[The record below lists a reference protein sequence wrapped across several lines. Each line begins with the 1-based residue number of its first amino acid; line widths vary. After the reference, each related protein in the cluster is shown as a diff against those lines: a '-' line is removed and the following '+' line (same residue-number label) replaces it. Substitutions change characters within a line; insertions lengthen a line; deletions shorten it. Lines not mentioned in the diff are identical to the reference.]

1 MLCCAGQGLNIPAG
15 HWYIVSFPKES
26 IVLDHRW
33 FTLSSSVQGL
43 LTTFRLKALREKRWE
58 FKSLV
63 PGNIILRKE
72 WVDVVQANTARF
84 NHEVIQP
91 FTFAPPKHGGARVPS
106 MCLRLNFQPTG
117 LASQRYKWGELGVLG
132 ALAREAV
139 EQVNKGKLLLEGS
152 RDVERNR
159 RGWGR
164 LTSWCKANMGRTA
177 YQREHDITK
186 RGGKRPSKFLKGSDE
201 DEESEE
207 EEVVEDSDVDVEDPE
222 REDMGVDEGEEPQGQ
237 DQDEEDDFVDE
248 TDRQWAFRFA

>member
-1 MLCCAGQGLNIPAG
+1 
-15 HWYIVSFPKES
+15 
-26 IVLDHRW
+26 
-33 FTLSSSVQGL
+33 
-43 LTTFRLKALREKRWE
+43 
-58 FKSLV
+58 
-63 PGNIILRKE
+63 
-72 WVDVVQANTARF
+72 VQANTARF

-106 MCLRLNFQPTG
+106 MCLKLNFQPTG
-117 LASQRYKWGELGVLG
+117 LASQRFKWGELGVLG

-152 RDVERNR
+152 KDVERNR

-177 YQREHDITK
+177 YQREQDITK
-186 RGGKRPSKFLKGSDE
+186 RGGKRPSKFLKESDE

-207 EEVVEDSDVDVEDPE
+207 EEVVVDSDVDEEDPA
-222 REDMGVDEGEEPQGQ
+222 REDMGADEGEEPQGQ
-237 DQDEEDDFVDE
+237 GQGQGHEDDDFIDE

>member
-26 IVLDHRW
+26 IVLDHMW

-106 MCLRLNFQPTG
+106 MC
-117 LASQRYKWGELGVLG
+117 
-132 ALAREAV
+132 
-139 EQVNKGKLLLEGS
+139 
-152 RDVERNR
+152 
-159 RGWGR
+159 
-164 LTSWCKANMGRTA
+164 
-177 YQREHDITK
+177 
-186 RGGKRPSKFLKGSDE
+186 
-201 DEESEE
+201 
-207 EEVVEDSDVDVEDPE
+207 
-222 REDMGVDEGEEPQGQ
+222 
-237 DQDEEDDFVDE
+237 
-248 TDRQWAFRFA
+248 